1 MLSENVEN
9 TQNST
14 SCPQESPSLIN
25 PGKNYTDSRRDPIGK
40 GEILTIFVDN
50 TDIVRSEYELD
61 SVINPLLYQTEQLAP
76 PSPQDSSIINKF

>member
-25 PGKNYTDSRRDPIGK
+25 PGKNYTDSRRNPI
-40 GEILTIFVDN
+40 GEILTIFSGN
-50 TDIVRSEYELD
+50 SDIVRLEYDLD
-61 SVINPLLYQTEQLAP
+61 PVINPLLPQTEQLAP
-76 PSPQDSSIINKF
+76 PSPQDSSILNKF

>member
-25 PGKNYTDSRRDPIGK
+25 PGKNYTDSRRNPI
-40 GEILTIFVDN
+40 GEILTIISGN
-50 TDIVRSEYELD
+50 SDIVRLEYDFDPL
-61 SVINPLLYQTEQLAP
+61 INPLLPQTEQPAT
-76 PSPQDSSIINKF
+76 PSPQDSSILNKF

>member
-40 GEILTIFVDN
+40 SEILTIFVDN
-50 TDIVRSEYELD
+50 TGIVRLDIDSE
-61 SVINPLLYQTEQLAP
+61 TEQLAP